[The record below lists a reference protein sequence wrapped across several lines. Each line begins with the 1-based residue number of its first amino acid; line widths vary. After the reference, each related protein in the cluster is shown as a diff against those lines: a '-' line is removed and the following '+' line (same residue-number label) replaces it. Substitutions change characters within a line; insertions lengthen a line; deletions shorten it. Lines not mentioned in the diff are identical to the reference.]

1 MDFVITHFVRKSAN
15 NCYYEDEINKDKEL
29 AQLAEIK
36 LSFMVDPSSQHQL
49 GVSNLAE
56 HNFVDLDLEEPEVRA
71 SPLKDVDLDDDNNNN
86 EEDEDNL

>member
-1 MDFVITHFVRKSAN
+1 MKTSPFDYNISRESAN
-15 NCYYEDEINKDKEL
+15 NCYYEDEINKDKDL

-49 GVSNLAE
+49 GESNLAE

-71 SPLKDVDLDDDNNNN
+71 SPLKSVDQDGDNDNKDD
-86 EEDEDNL
+86 